1 MPESKTSFSDEA
13 KKAFIKYANELT
25 DKINQTENNFLRAVY
40 SKMEIALSR
49 LSLVVYIAKV
59 KTKETHTNTIEV
71 SIVEYCIQ
79 ICHYF
84 TAMAEKVN
92 THLLNNAEASRLS
105 NADILKELSK
115 RYEKLNQSKLAEA
128 IGITQQAVNKL
139 LNK

>member
-1 MPESKTSFSDEA
+1 
-13 KKAFIKYANELT
+13 
-25 DKINQTENNFLRAVY
+25 
-40 SKMEIALSR
+40 
-49 LSLVVYIAKV
+49 
-59 KTKETHTNTIEV
+59 
-71 SIVEYCIQ
+71 
-79 ICHYF
+79 
-84 TAMAEKVN
+84 MAEKVN

>member
-1 MPESKTSFSDEA
+1 
-13 KKAFIKYANELT
+13 
-25 DKINQTENNFLRAVY
+25 
-40 SKMEIALSR
+40 MEIALSR

-79 ICHYF
+79 ICRYF
-84 TAMAEKVN
+84 TAMAERVN
-92 THLLNNAEASRLS
+92 THLLNDTEILRLS
-105 NADILKELSK
+105 NADIFKELSK